1 MSILESNRN
10 ESKIFLKIDVHF
22 SLKTECE
29 GILKI
34 MQPVLDE
41 NDISDNINFQ
51 KFLIFAHEISKHILR
66 FVVIFENRMV
76 IEIV

>member
-1 MSILESNRN
+1 
-10 ESKIFLKIDVHF
+10 
-22 SLKTECE
+22 
-29 GILKI
+29 